1 MRSPKR
7 WPRADIVIG
16 AILVAGTRTPHVVTR
31 AMVDRMKPGAA
42 IIDVSI
48 DQGGCVETSRPTTL
62 AEPTFVYRGVTHFCV
77 PNFTAD
83 LGRSS
88 SVAIA
93 QATLPYLLSIARHG
107 ARAAIEKC
115 PELARGVYLLR
126 GRTPMTSDY
135 RSRIMTADQALA
147 VVRSGQR
154 VYIHN
159 GCAEPVELVKALTRR
174 GPELRDVEVLHMATM
189 GIADYSLPEYEGHF
203 RHNALFIGG
212 NVRKAVQEG
221 RADYTPIFLSEI
233 EGLFTSG
240 ALPIDVCLLQCT
252 PPDNYGYMS
261 LGVSID
267 ASLTAAQCA
276 RHVIVEINDQMPRT
290 HGDTFLHVSRV
301 DAFIETSHPLSEY
314 PEASD
319 FGDAP
324 RDRAPRR
331 AADSGRRDDSDR
343 ASAAFPRRCSGCC
356 TITRTS
362 AIHSEMVPDSA
373 VELIQAGVI
382 NGERKTLHP
391 RKVVAGFVLGSKVLF
406 DFIDNNPSFE
416 FHRTAYANDPFV
428 IAQNDRMVALN
439 SAIEVDLTG
448 QVCAD
453 SMGQTMYSG
462 IGGQVDFLRG
472 AARSKG
478 GKPIITLPSTAKG
491 GAVSRIVPR
500 LQPGA
505 GRGDVARR
513 RALRDHGARRGVPAR
528 QDAAAARGGV
538 DRDRGAAV
546 PRGAGAG
553 RGGGEDAVRRARV
566 RVAWPDHGRLSG

>member
-1 MRSPKR
+1 MITDFR
-7 WPRADIVIG
+7 PR
-16 AILVAGTRTPHVVTR
+16 VV
-31 AMVDRMKPGAA
+31 
-42 IIDVSI
+42 
-48 DQGGCVETSRPTTL
+48 
-62 AEPTFVYRGVTHFCV
+62 
-77 PNFTAD
+77 
-83 LGRSS
+83 
-88 SVAIA
+88 
-93 QATLPYLLSIARHG
+93 
-107 ARAAIEKC
+107 
-115 PELARGVYLLR
+115 
-126 GRTPMTSDY
+126 
-135 RSRIMTADQALA
+135 TADQALA
-147 VVRSGQR
+147 AVQSGQR

-261 LGVSID
+261 LGVSVD

-301 DAFIETSHPLSEY
+301 DAFVETSHPLSEY
-314 PEASD
+314 AMHDISDVQQAIARHVAPLIPDGATIQTGIGGIPEAVL
-319 FGDAP
+319 GLL
-324 RDRAPRR
+324 RDHK
-331 AADSGRRDDSDR
+331 DLG
-343 ASAAFPRRCSGCC
+343 
-356 TITRTS
+356 
-362 AIHSEMVPDSA
+362 IHSEMAPDSA
-373 VELIQAGVI
+373 IELIQSGVI

-391 RKVVAGFVLGSKVLF
+391 RKVVAGFVLGSKRLF
-406 DFIDNNPSFE
+406 DFVNNNPSFE

-453 SMGQTMYSG
+453 SMGHTPYSG

-472 AARSKG
+472 AARSRG
-478 GKPIITLPSTAKG
+478 GMPIITLPATAKG
-491 GAVSRIVPR
+491 GTVSRIVPR

-505 GRGDVARR
+505 GVVTSRGDVHYVITEHGVAYLHGKNLRQRAEALIAIAAPRFRDELERSAIEARLLSA
-513 RALRDHGARRGVPAR
+513 RAFA
-528 QDAAAARGGV
+528 
-538 DRDRGAAV
+538 
-546 PRGAGAG
+546 
-553 RGGGEDAVRRARV
+553 
-566 RVAWPDHGRLSG
+566 